1 MTKPKAMK
9 KLTSIQK
16 KKLLAKMLELMVN
29 MGYDIESYMG
39 LTLSKFNFDNVQKQI
54 DKLTIDL
61 EYVHAE

>member
-1 MTKPKAMK
+1 MK

>member
-1 MTKPKAMK
+1 MK

-29 MGYDIESYMG
+29 MGYDIELYMG
-39 LTLSKFNFDNVQKQI
+39 LPLSKFNYDNVQKQI

-61 EYVHAE
+61 EYVHAD